1 MRIIDADTVV
11 TIQVFDEMYEEYNL
25 KTMTIA
31 EALDL
36 WTEEGCPSSVDA
48 VAHVVRCK
56 DCRHGQYDATHYFC
70 SEHYHKVYADDFCSH
85 GERQCNY
92 FGERRKE

>member
-1 MRIIDADTVV
+1 MMEISVEQYNKMAERLT
-11 TIQVFDEMYEEYNL
+11 ELEYE
-25 KTMTIA
+25 
-31 EALDL
+31 LDK
-36 WTEEGCPSSVDA
+36 SVK
-48 VAHVVRCK
+48 VVRCK

-92 FGERRKE
+92 FGERKEV

>member
-1 MRIIDADTVV
+1 MRLPQDRILHIDTEVV
-11 TIQVFDEMYEEYNL
+11 DGKVNIT
-25 KTMTIA
+25 A
-31 EALDL
+31 EWQGEIL
-36 WTEEGCPSSVDA
+36 
-48 VAHVVRCK
+48 RCK

-92 FGERRKE
+92 FGERKEV